1 MKHTITLVIVVICAI
16 SFCAHDAQAALIT
29 IEITGVV
36 KEIRDLEAYPYQEI
50 IHEGDT
56 FTGIYTYDSAT
67 TDSSSSSDIGRYV
80 QDSPYGFDVSLGGFE
95 FKTADSH
102 VGQFGI
108 SLYDNYSTQPYDRY
122 LLVSQLNVPL
132 STGIPVY
139 SIAWDLYDDTHSAIS
154 SVVLPTSAP
163 IISDWPGNRLS
174 IGCGGDPGGNRT
186 LAIWG
191 TVMEAVLVPEPLTG
205 ILMAVGVC
213 FLRRR

>member
-1 MKHTITLVIVVICAI
+1 MKHTIILLIFVICAI
-16 SFCAHDAQAALIT
+16 SFCTEQAQAIPII
-29 IEITGVV
+29 IEITGEV

-122 LLVSQLNVPL
+122 LLVSHLNVPL

-163 IISDWPGNRLS
+163 IISEWPSNELV
-174 IGCGGDPGGNRT
+174 IGCGGDPGGNHT

-191 TVMEAVLVPEPLTG
+191 AVTEAVLVPEPLTG
-205 ILMAVGVC
+205 MLVAIGVF